1 MKNLKN
7 WKSGKKIPV
16 QKIQDNL
23 KKIEENR
30 KRIEANIRRL
40 KKIEENKK
48 LIESNLGKILDI
60 EKYLQRRKKGKKK
73 DNPSLINEKIIGK
86 E

>member
-16 QKIQDNL
+16 QKIQDN
-23 KKIEENR
+23 I
-30 KRIEANIRRL
+30 

-48 LIESNLGKILDI
+48 LIEANLGKILDI
-60 EKYLQRRKKGKKK
+60 EKYLQRQKKVKKK
-73 DNPSLINEKIIGK
+73 DNCAKKNRSSQY
-86 E
+86 